1 MNSGGR
7 WWGRSKLPPMLWR
20 METAYSGL
28 SPLLREVRLSIV
40 MAGEP
45 NLDAYEVAN
54 VQVAL
59 KLAKRDWH

>member
-1 MNSGGR
+1 MYELSNR
-7 WWGRSKLPPMLWR
+7 VLWW

-54 VQVAL
+54 VNVAL
-59 KLAKRDWH
+59 KLAKWDWH